1 MRSNLVLAITL
12 AAGLAG
18 CAASS
23 PVGGDA
29 SADRQAAGS
38 PVPVTRLRPGYT
50 FTFNSGYTAPARQVV
65 RSEGEWRDV
74 WARLHET
81 MMPQPPLPAVDFSR
95 EMVIVA
101 ALGQRSSGGYSILVD
116 SVYDAGSALRAVV
129 RRSSPGAGC
138 IVTASLTQPVDV
150 VRVPASGK
158 GVGFVDRD
166 EVRDCR

>member
-18 CAASS
+18 CAAAS

-29 SADRQAAGS
+29 SADRQTGGT

-50 FTFNSGYTAPARQVV
+50 FTLNSGYTAPARQVV
-65 RSEGEWRDV
+65 RTEGEWRAA

-81 MMPQPPLPAVDFSR
+81 MAPQPALPEIDFAR

-101 ALGQRSSGGYSILVD
+101 ALGQRSNGGYAILVD
-116 SVYDAGSALRAVV
+116 SVYDAGSTLRAVV
-129 RRSSPGAGC
+129 RRSSPGARC
-138 IVTASLTQPVDV
+138 IVTASLTQPADV
-150 VRVPASGK
+150 VRVPATAR
-158 GVGFVDRD
+158 GVTFVDRD
-166 EVRDCR
+166 EVHDCR